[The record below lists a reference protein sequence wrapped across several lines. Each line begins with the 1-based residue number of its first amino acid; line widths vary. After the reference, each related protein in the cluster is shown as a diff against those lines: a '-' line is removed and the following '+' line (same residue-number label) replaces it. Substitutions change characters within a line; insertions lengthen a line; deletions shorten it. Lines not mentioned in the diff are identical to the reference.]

1 MSSNPFDN
9 DYDDHYT
16 KGRGRNYPR
25 ENALTEEEKIQRI
38 MQEIDDSEARQL
50 DSTRRA
56 LASIDDSE
64 RVGVATAEVFIS
76 ILFYVYVFLLILWV

>member
-9 DYDDHYT
+9 DYDDQYT

-50 DSTRRA
+50 ESTRRA

-76 ILFYVYVFLLILWV
+76 ILFYVYVF